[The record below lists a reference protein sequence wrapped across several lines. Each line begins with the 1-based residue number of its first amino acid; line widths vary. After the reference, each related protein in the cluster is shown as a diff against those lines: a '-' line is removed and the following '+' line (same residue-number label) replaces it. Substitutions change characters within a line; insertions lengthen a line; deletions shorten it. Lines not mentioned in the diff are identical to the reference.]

1 MVVLAREV
9 GLPARLVNGF
19 AGGRTNEIGGFVV
32 IAQSDAHAWVEIHY
46 EHAGWVRYDPTPAD
60 LRTHAGPAL
69 SFGESIADL
78 ASALELW
85 WFQRVVGFDRSDQI
99 DVMKRAWLA
108 WHGRVSESD
117 PPRAERARAWRAV
130 LDRGNAVIGLAVAGA
145 IAVAALLA
153 AQRGRAATRAVHP
166 CYARALRLLARRGL
180 VRSAGATARAFAREV
195 DAALPASAAAA
206 FAELTEAY
214 LCERFGARTAAGS
227 AALARF
233 EHALSKSA

>member
-1 MVVLAREV
+1 M
-9 GLPARLVNGF
+9 NGF

-32 IAQSDAHAWVEIHY
+32 LAQSDAHAWVEIHY
-46 EHAGWVRYDPTPAD
+46 ERAGWVRYDPTPAD
-60 LRTHAGPAL
+60 LRARAGPAL
-69 SFGESIADL
+69 SFGERVADL

-108 WHGRVSESD
+108 WQGRVSESD

-130 LDRGNAVIGLAVAGA
+130 LDRGNAVIGLVVGSALAGA
-145 IAVAALLA
+145 AVLVARRGSGRPGAA
-153 AQRGRAATRAVHP
+153 HP

-180 VRSAGATARAFAREV
+180 VREAGATARVFAREV
-195 DAALPASAAAA
+195 AVALPSPAATA
-206 FAELTEAY
+206 FSELTEAY
-214 LCERFGARTAAGS
+214 LCERFGARTADGS

-233 EHALSKSA
+233 EHALAEQP